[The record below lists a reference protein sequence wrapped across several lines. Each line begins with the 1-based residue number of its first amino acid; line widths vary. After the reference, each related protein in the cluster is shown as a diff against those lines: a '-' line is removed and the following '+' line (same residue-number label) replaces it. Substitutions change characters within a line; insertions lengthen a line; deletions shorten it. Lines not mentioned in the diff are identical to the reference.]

1 MTFIFF
7 QEEGDVFKIIMIFLD
22 SVIRFISFCKKKNVV
37 HAKLFFFHFVI
48 FLTNHFFF
56 AIFINNSIQM

>member
-37 HAKLFFFHFVI
+37 HAKLFFHFVI